1 MDCELS
7 MGEANGWRITRS
19 SQPLREGTALAAR
32 RANGRLVLG
41 GTEWGILMEEGSAFG

>member
-1 MDCELS
+1 